1 MIHIIAAFAVT
12 AALLV
17 AMLGTIP
24 TASGMVV
31 AVFAIFVPLAF
42 VGGVLGVV
50 HALVA
55 SPAEWRH
62 LMRGLMALGMMAM
75 AWAHFAF
82 LSMLRNAALAGGYH
96 DAMRLELHT
105 WRSLSYLLL
114 ILSGLF
120 VLRWGTRRLIVKRW
134 PGRLGIDLAAEAPWI
149 LGGLGWTAFVIAS
162 SDYLNRALVWIYL
175 HVT

>member
-1 MIHIIAAFAVT
+1 MIHILAAFAVT

-24 TASGMVV
+24 TAGAMVV
-31 AVFAIFVPLAF
+31 AVFAIFVPLGF
-42 VGGVLGVV
+42 VGGVLGVI

-62 LMRGLMALGMMAM
+62 LMRGLIALGMMAL

-82 LSMLRNAALAGGYH
+82 LSMIRNAAMAGGYS
-96 DAMRLELHT
+96 DAMRLESHT
-105 WRSLSYLLL
+105 WRSASYLLL

-120 VLRWGTRRLIVKRW
+120 VLRWGTRRPIVTRW
-134 PGRLGIDLAAEAPWI
+134 RGRVGIEIAAEIPWI
-149 LGGLGWTAFVIAS
+149 AVGIGWTAFVIAT
-162 SDYLNRALVWIYL
+162 SDYLNRALIWIYM